1 MYSAAVIHILP
12 LSPTAILNSNTACVA
27 GLGWNLTTLKGLT
40 MDARFLRDEAAR
52 FRGMADDT
60 DREATRVRLLGMA
73 ADYEARA
80 VVADGLAVPRAA
92 AAIATVSEPN
102 PGGEA
107 AAPEDLPV
115 REVPKIRTGRITLG
129 ALKDTVSVERRP
141 AVRRRS
147 E

>member
-1 MYSAAVIHILP
+1 
-12 LSPTAILNSNTACVA
+12 
-27 GLGWNLTTLKGLT
+27 
-40 MDARFLRDEAAR
+40 
-52 FRGMADDT
+52 
-60 DREATRVRLLGMA
+60 MA

-102 PGGEA
+102 PSGEA